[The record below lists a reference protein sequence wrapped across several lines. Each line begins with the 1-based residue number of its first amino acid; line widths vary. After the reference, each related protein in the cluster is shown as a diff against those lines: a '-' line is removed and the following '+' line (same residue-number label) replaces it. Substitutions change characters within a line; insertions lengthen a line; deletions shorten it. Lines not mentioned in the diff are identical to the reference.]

1 MGDMIDAIKTVGVLG
16 LGVMGFDIAFLY
28 AQKGYRTL
36 VYDASDGAMTNVP
49 SRRDQTIERL
59 KRRNRISE
67 TEAETIRN
75 GLMPAPALASLASAD
90 LVTEAVSES
99 GATKKSVYKAL
110 RDGGF
115 NGILTTNTS
124 SLTRVSLLA
133 DGDYPNKLFATTHFF
148 NPVLYTQMV
157 EVVRGDMDDTGY
169 AALAVFLT
177 DLGRKPVETQ
187 DISGFVSNSVL
198 MVYAVMAL
206 RLVEAGAS
214 IEAVDGAAKALRAL
228 PPLFSFDSWKPSIVE
243 DVTRVMFE
251 FRGETFL
258 RSSKLLAAL
267 ARTNAPFYVEQKA
280 NAAIYDL
287 IEARGPGVD
296 PSMVKLA
303 MITSVRV
310 AAARTVELGEAPAT
324 VDFISTEGLKFPR
337 GPLAE
342 IDELGAAAILNDLQK
357 VNAILPRGM
366 QGPEL
371 LRAMADEKQ
380 TFYKDGRVSPWVSA
394 FVGRRLHA
402 RH

>member
-1 MGDMIDAIKTVGVLG
+1 MIDAVKNVGVLG

-36 VYDASDGAMTNVP
+36 VYDAAEAAMKNFP
-49 SRRDQTIERL
+49 ARRDETIERL
-59 KRRNRISE
+59 KRRNRISD
-67 TEAETIRN
+67 AEVGSVKT
-75 GLMPAPALASLASAD
+75 GLVAASGLASMASAD

-99 GATKKSVYKAL
+99 GKTKKTVYKAL
-110 RDGGF
+110 REGGF

-124 SLTRVSLLA
+124 SLTRASLL
-133 DGDYPNKLFATTHFF
+133 DGGEYPKAKFATTHFF

-157 EVVRGDMDDTGY
+157 EVVRGDMAY
-169 AALAVFLT
+169 ASYASLLSFLA
-177 DLGRKPVETQ
+177 DLGRKPVETK

-206 RLVEAGAS
+206 RLVEAGAT
-214 IEAVDGAAKALRAL
+214 IEAVDGAAKELRAL

-251 FRGETFL
+251 FRGDDFL
-258 RSSKLLAAL
+258 RSSQLLAAL
-267 ARTNAPFYVEQKA
+267 AKSNPFFYVDQKP

-287 IEARGPGVD
+287 VEKRGTALE
-296 PSMVKLA
+296 PSIVNLA
-303 MITSVRV
+303 LLTSVRI
-310 AAARTVELGEAPAT
+310 AAARTVESGESPAM

-337 GPLAE
+337 PPLAE
-342 IDELGAAAILNDLQK
+342 IDELGAANVLNDLQS
-357 VNAILPRGM
+357 VNGAIPRGM
-366 QGPEL
+366 TAPEL

-380 TFYKDGRVSPWVSA
+380 TFYKDGQMNPWIAA
-394 FVGRRLHA
+394 FVERRRHA

>member
-1 MGDMIDAIKTVGVLG
+1 MIDAIKTVGVLG

-75 GLMPAPALASLASAD
+75 GLMPAPALASLARAD

-99 GATKKSVYKAL
+99 GATKKSVLQSAPRRWFQRNSY
-110 RDGGF
+110 
-115 NGILTTNTS
+115 N
-124 SLTRVSLLA
+124 
-133 DGDYPNKLFATTHFF
+133 YPNKLFATTHFF

-187 DISGFVSNSVL
+187 DISGFVSNGVL

-324 VDFISTEGLKFPR
+324 VDFISTEGLKFPG

-366 QGPEL
+366 QGHEL

>member
-1 MGDMIDAIKTVGVLG
+1 MIDAVKNVGVLG

-36 VYDASDGAMTNVP
+36 VYDAAEAAMRNIP

-59 KRRNRISE
+59 KRRNRISD
-67 TEAETIRN
+67 AEVESVKS
-75 GLMPAPALASLASAD
+75 GLVAAPGLASLASAD
-90 LVTEAVSES
+90 LVTEAVAES
-99 GATKKSVYKAL
+99 GKTKKAVYRGL

-124 SLTRVSLLA
+124 SLTRASLLEGGEYL
-133 DGDYPNKLFATTHFF
+133 DEKFATTHFF

-157 EVVRGDMDDTGY
+157 EVVRGGVNDASY
-169 AALAVFLT
+169 AALMAFLA
-177 DLGRKPVETQ
+177 DLGRKPIETK

-206 RLVEAGAS
+206 RLLEAGAT
-214 IEAVDGAAKALRAL
+214 IEAVDGAAKELRSL

-251 FRGETFL
+251 FRGDDYL
-258 RSSKLLAAL
+258 RSSRLLAAVAKSNPL
-267 ARTNAPFYVEQKA
+267 FYVEQKP
-280 NAAIYDL
+280 NSAIYNL
-287 IEARGPGVD
+287 IEKRGAGLD
-296 PSMVKLA
+296 PSMIKLA
-303 MITSVRV
+303 LLTSIRV
-310 AAARTVELGEAPAT
+310 AAARTVELGEAPET

-342 IDELGAAAILNDLQK
+342 VDELGAEAVLNDLQN
-357 VNAILPRGM
+357 VNQAM
-366 QGPEL
+366 PEGKMKAPAL
-371 LRAMADEKQ
+371 LTAMARERH
-380 TFYKDGRVSPWVSA
+380 TFFQGGQANPMIAARVKGIS
-394 FVGRRLHA
+394 HA

>member
-1 MGDMIDAIKTVGVLG
+1 MIDAIKTVGVLG

-36 VYDASDGAMTNVP
+36 VFDASETAMEKLA

-59 KRRNRISE
+59 KKRNRISDL
-67 TEAETIRN
+67 EAQSVKS
-75 GLMPAPALASLASAD
+75 GLVPAAGLPDMTNSD

-99 GATKKSVYKAL
+99 GQTKKSVYAAL
-110 RDGGF
+110 RDRGF
-115 NGILTTNTS
+115 AGILTTNTS
-124 SLTRVSLLA
+124 SLTRASLLA
-133 DGDYPNKLFATTHFF
+133 GGEYSNKKFATTHFF

-157 EVVRGDMDDTGY
+157 EVVRGDMDEANYSILTLF
-169 AALAVFLT
+169 LA
-177 DLGRKPVETQ
+177 DLGRKPIETK

-206 RLVEAGAS
+206 RLLEAGAT
-214 IEAVDGAAKALRAL
+214 IEAVDGAAKELRSL

-251 FRGETFL
+251 FRGDDYL

-267 ARTNAPFYVEQKA
+267 AKSNPLFYVEQEPSPT
-280 NAAIYDL
+280 IYNL
-287 IEARGPGVD
+287 IEKRGAGLD
-296 PSMVKLA
+296 PSMIELA
-303 MITSVRV
+303 LLTAIRV
-310 AAARTVELGEAPAT
+310 AAVRTVELGEDPGI

-342 IDELGAAAILNDLQK
+342 VDALGAEAVLNDLQK
-357 VNAILPRGM
+357 VNEAMPVGKM
-366 QGPEL
+366 KAPGL
-371 LRAMADEKQ
+371 LTAMAEEQ
-380 TFYKDGRVSPWVSA
+380 HTLFKDGRANPAIAALVKGSS
-394 FVGRRLHA
+394 HA